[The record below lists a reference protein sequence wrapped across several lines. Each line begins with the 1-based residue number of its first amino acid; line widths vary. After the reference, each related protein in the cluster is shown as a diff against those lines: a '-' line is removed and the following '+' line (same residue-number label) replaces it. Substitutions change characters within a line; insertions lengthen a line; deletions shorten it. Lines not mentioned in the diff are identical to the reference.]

1 LSELESLPV
10 TSWNIKQHPLDM
22 QLVNAL
28 DSGGLDLV
36 ITPGVAFTESG
47 QRLGSG
53 RGYYDR
59 YLKKLMTTSSSTSS
73 PSYSS
78 TRIIGLA
85 FRQQVLPSLP
95 TNEYDVSVHQ
105 VIHA

>member
-1 LSELESLPV
+1 MNVTMMMVVMTIVSLSFLFFSFMGL
-10 TSWNIKQHPLDM
+10 THP
-22 QLVNAL
+22 
-28 DSGGLDLV
+28 GGLDLV

-73 PSYSS
+73 PSSFI
-78 TRIIGLA
+78 RIIGLA

-95 TNEYDVSVHQ
+95 TDEYDVSVHQ